1 MHHSSEKPKTK
12 NSIFTVLI
20 ALVFFYGM
28 GHLTPAFIPA
38 STSSLFSLNGPSAAY
53 AEDEEEDEEEEDEEE
68 FKVDSDHP
76 HGPESRQEV
85 LDQLDE
91 KVLRSVIRQALQK
104 SLQAE

>member
-53 AEDEEEDEEEEDEEE
+53 AEEDEEDEDEDE
-68 FKVDSDHP
+68 D
-76 HGPESRQEV
+76 EV
-85 LDQLDE
+85 KKKERIFPTSQTL
-91 KVLRSVIRQALQK
+91 APQK
-104 SLQAE
+104 TMNLKNFLSLG

>member
-53 AEDEEEDEEEEDEEE
+53 AEDEEDEEDEE
-68 FKVDSDHP
+68 D
-76 HGPESRQEV
+76 
-85 LDQLDE
+85 
-91 KVLRSVIRQALQK
+91 
-104 SLQAE
+104 

>member
-53 AEDEEEDEEEEDEEE
+53 AEDEEDDEDEEDEEE
-68 FKVDSDHP
+68 
-76 HGPESRQEV
+76 QE
-85 LDQLDE
+85 DE
-91 KVLRSVIRQALQK
+91 
-104 SLQAE
+104 